1 MGADSGVGGL
11 KSVATQ
17 NIGQRQPPG
26 GDTGALDVDGVDG
39 ESVITLGLLDAVHQN
54 SDVSQRSLSAEL
66 GIALGLT
73 NAYLKRCVRKGL
85 VKVRSAPANRY
96 AYYLTPKGFT
106 EKSQLTARYLSG
118 SFSFYRRAR
127 GQCDDLIAQCADHG
141 WRRIALYGVGDL
153 AEIAILCAMRHP
165 VQVMGVADDQA
176 KIDLFLDL
184 NVARSVKGFPRIDG
198 ALLTESRSPQ
208 KSYDLLSS
216 QIAPDRI
223 LVPDLLHVTR
233 PDVRI
238 AQGSE
243 AGS

>member
-1 MGADSGVGGL
+1 M
-11 KSVATQ
+11 ATH
-17 NIGQRQPPG
+17 NIGQRQSRG
-26 GDTGALDVDGVDG
+26 GDIRALDVEGVDG
-39 ESVITLGLLDAVHQN
+39 ESAITLGLLDAVHQN

-127 GQCDDLIAQCADHG
+127 GQCDELMAQCADLG

-165 VQVMGVADDQA
+165 VEVVGVADDQSDF
-176 KIDLFLDL
+176 DLFLDL
-184 NVARSVKGFPRIDG
+184 SVGSSLADFPRIDG
-198 ALLTESRSPQ
+198 ALLTESRRPQ
-208 KSYDLLSS
+208 RSYEILSS
-216 QIAPDRI
+216 QIAANRI

-233 PDVRI
+233 KDVPV
-238 AQGSE
+238 AQGLG